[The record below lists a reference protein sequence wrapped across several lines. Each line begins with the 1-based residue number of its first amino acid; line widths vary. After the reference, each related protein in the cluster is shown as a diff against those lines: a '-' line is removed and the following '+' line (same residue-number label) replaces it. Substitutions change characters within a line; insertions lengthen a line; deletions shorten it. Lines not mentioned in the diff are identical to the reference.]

1 MRIITSIAFLVVLT
15 ALHGVGEACQSSG
28 ARKKRNV
35 PELDFQL
42 ADFFGKCQ
50 QLNRANFGIIPSLQS
65 VVDSVIRD
73 SKWYNAVKN
82 IICFGDNDEA
92 SCWIGALPLLLN
104 ADSVFRQSTAKCICQ
119 WDSDGCWSPPGKKKR
134 SIDSDLM
141 DEKHLRM
148 KRQAQSNF
156 LLCVDR
162 NVRLFRG
169 QYRSLQRF
177 DAKSIS
183 IFLQDH
189 YSYCRTIPNI
199 PRKHLCQLDL
209 LYIDSLCPKSGP
221 NSNWRKD
228 QINVFKAYARQNS
241 PLGRAVAKCPEGD
254 GGTGANW
261 GTWRQNRPCGA
272 TCGLSLRN
280 EKRSCMLNGQTVPS
294 SFCEGSDKRNSV
306 CFLPPCPPKDLT
318 R

>member
-1 MRIITSIAFLVVLT
+1 MYSNPMQGPYRWLSFFFPLTS
-15 ALHGVGEACQSSG
+15 
-28 ARKKRNV
+28 
-35 PELDFQL
+35 
-42 ADFFGKCQ
+42 
-50 QLNRANFGIIPSLQS
+50 
-65 VVDSVIRD
+65 
-73 SKWYNAVKN
+73 Y
-82 IICFGDNDEA
+82 GDNDEA